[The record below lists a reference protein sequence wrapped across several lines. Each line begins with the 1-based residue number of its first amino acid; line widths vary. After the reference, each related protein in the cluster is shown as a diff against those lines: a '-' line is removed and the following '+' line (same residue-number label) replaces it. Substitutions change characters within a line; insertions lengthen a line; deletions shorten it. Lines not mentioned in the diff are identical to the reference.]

1 MFAGLI
7 VILGFIAFMF
17 LTAPR
22 PLEVEVNPDYA
33 PDLTNGQSL
42 FWVGGCASCHAL
54 PGAEGDEKLKLGGGL
69 ELDTPFGVFRVPNI
83 SPDRDTGIGQ
93 WSDLDFINA
102 MKRGISPDGGHYYPA
117 FPYTSYQHI
126 TLEDLI
132 DLKTYLFS
140 LPPVA
145 MEVAGHD
152 LGFPFSIRRGLGLW
166 KLRYFTDN
174 ETRHQSGATS
184 EIERGRYLVNGPG
197 HCGVCHTPR
206 DPFGGEISELY
217 LSGADALE
225 EGEGETGG
233 RIPNITPHSD
243 GIGGWSLQ
251 DISYA
256 LESGFKPDFDS
267 FGGSMVDVQE
277 NLSKISAE
285 DRQAIAAYLKSIP
298 GLPSSS
304 Q

>member
-1 MFAGLI
+1 
-7 VILGFIAFMF
+7 MF

-22 PLEVEVNPDYA
+22 PPKVEANPDYA
-33 PDLTNGQSL
+33 PDLTNGKTL
-42 FWVGGCASCHAL
+42 FWVGGCASCHAH

-83 SPDRDTGIGQ
+83 SPDLETGIGE

-102 MKRGISPDGGHYYPA
+102 MKHGVSPDGEHYYPA

-126 TLEDLI
+126 TIEDLI
-132 DLKTYLFS
+132 DLKSYLFS
-140 LPPVA
+140 LPPVS
-145 MEVAGHD
+145 ETVADHN

-166 KLRYFTDN
+166 KMMYFSAN
-174 ETRHQSGATS
+174 VPENNLS
-184 EIERGRYLVNGPG
+184 ESEDIERGRYLVKGPG

-206 DPFGGEISELY
+206 DQFGGEISDRF
-217 LSGADALE
+217 LSGAKALE
-225 EGEGETGG
+225 EGKGEAAG
-233 RIPNITPHSD
+233 RIPNITPHAD
-243 GIGGWSLQ
+243 GIADWSLQ

-298 GLPSSS
+298 AIPSAIE
-304 Q
+304 